1 MPARHLR
8 VDRQTIILQNYAGAG
23 GDACYGL
30 RHGGRPALWRLHDAR
45 QLEIIGNRPS
55 NLVPVGPILSPGSGI
70 TCHYHQADDQQ
81 ASCQI
86 PQCNCP
92 RGCGQ
97 RPNAHW
103 RCCREGDPR
112 YSHDPPPLSLRWKP
126 ALHSAGTF
134 KHNFVEFR
142 VSPKLCYLNAI
153 ICASIVFLFP
163 TALFR
168 TAPLLSWQTV
178 VRTAAIPD
186 GGSGTKSI
194 QLDVNPVRSART
206 ARAPPLSQCLSS
218 QRIGIRI
225 PDGSR

>member
-153 ICASIVFLFP
+153 KRHNMCEHRFFVSYCFVSYCATPEL
-163 TALFR
+163 A
-168 TAPLLSWQTV
+168 
-178 VRTAAIPD
+178 
-186 GGSGTKSI
+186 
-194 QLDVNPVRSART
+194 NRSSHCGNTRRRFWHEEHT
-206 ARAPPLSQCLSS
+206 ARRQPGP
-218 QRIGIRI
+218 IGPHRTSPAFVPMLVI
-225 PDGSR
+225 PTHRN